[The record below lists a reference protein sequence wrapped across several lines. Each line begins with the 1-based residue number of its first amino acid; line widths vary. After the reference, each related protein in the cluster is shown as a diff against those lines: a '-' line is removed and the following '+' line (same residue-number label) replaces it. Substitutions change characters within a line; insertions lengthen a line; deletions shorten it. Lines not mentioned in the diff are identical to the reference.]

1 MDFSYGDFLMNEP
14 NKPIDKLLEALQ
26 ERDKELN
33 CLYKIEEL
41 LNDPTITLDAVFEG
55 VLRAVPLAWQFPEI
69 CKAKII
75 FDGKTWLT
83 PGFRETPWF
92 HNAHII
98 VQNKVQGTLS
108 VYYTRETPAADD
120 GPFLKQE
127 VRLIHTIA
135 DRLGQ
140 FIQYQ
145 RLRQAIRQWQS
156 AKQDVAASPLGG
168 WRVVLELLNRTDQNL
183 VRRISQKMLIRLCWS
198 GVQDAET
205 LFQQISSD
213 RKLETPGHDSYE
225 NTPSEKN
232 DLHDYAKL
240 SAQVFSIAATSM
252 SDDEILSCI
261 QKWIQEDRSSFLVKL
276 LANFSTSLSEIADA
290 VRRFEHIVDEG
301 IELSPYTDKE
311 LRVSLIRRF
320 FTEQLDYI
328 NIAKNYVEIA
338 DFFELLNR
346 ITYPQESHGQLG
358 GKSAG
363 LFLASRVLRKEAMR
377 NDLLKNI
384 KTPKTWHITSD
395 AILAFVNHNNLEE
408 LVEHK
413 YKDIDEI
420 RREYSQIVQLFKHC
434 DFPPEIAQG
443 LSLALDDFGEHPLIV
458 RSSSLLEDRLGAA
471 FSGKYKSLF
480 LANQGPKQQR
490 LEALM
495 DAVAEVYSSTF
506 GPDPVEYR
514 AERGLLDFPEE
525 MGIMIQEVV
534 GTKIG
539 KYFLPAYAGVAFSNN
554 EFRWSPRIRR
564 EDGLV
569 RLVMGLGTRAV
580 DRLSDD
586 YPILMAPGQPGLR
599 VNITTEE
606 VIRYAPNKIDVIN
619 LETNCFET
627 IDATRFLKDYGEELP
642 GLHHYVS
649 MHRDHQIQQPTS
661 IHLDCEHCDLIVTFE
676 GLITRTPFVKLMKTI
691 LNVLEQTLG
700 TPVDIEFASDGKNFY
715 LLQCR
720 PQSHSNDSV
729 PVAIPRDVPKD
740 RIVFT
745 ANRYIS
751 NGKVPD
757 ITHVVYVDPAKY
769 LEITDLPTLMMVG
782 RAVGRLNA
790 MLPRRQFIL
799 MGPGRWGSRGDVK
812 LGVSVTYSEIKNTA
826 ALIEIARKRGNYVP
840 DLSFGTHF
848 FQDLVESSIRY
859 LPLYPDDNGVIF
871 NETFFLNSRNILTD
885 LLPEFAEVENT
896 VRVIDVPESTGG
908 QVLRVLMNAGLDE
921 AIGFLATPPPPPAP
935 RSESRGYAVD

>member
-1 MDFSYGDFLMNEP
+1 MTDFSYGDFLMNEP
-14 NKPIDKLLEALQ
+14 NKPIDRLLEALQ

-33 CLYKIEEL
+33 CLYRIEET
-41 LNDPTITLDAVFEG
+41 LNDPAVTLDAVFEG
-55 VLRAVPLAWQFPEI
+55 VVQCVPQAWQYPEI

-75 FDGKTWLT
+75 FDSHTWLS
-83 PGFRETPWF
+83 PGFVETPWF
-92 HNAHII
+92 QNAHII

-108 VYYTRETPAADD
+108 VYYLRETPPADD

-145 RLRQAIRQWQS
+145 RLRQAIRQWQT
-156 AKQDVAASPLGG
+156 AKQEVSGSPLGG
-168 WRVVLELLNRTDQNL
+168 WRVVLELLVRTDQNL
-183 VRRISQKMLIRLCWS
+183 VRRISQKMLIRLCW
-198 GVQDAET
+198 GGIKEAEA
-205 LFQQISSD
+205 LFQQINSD
-213 RKLETPGHDSYE
+213 RKADESAREPYE
-225 NTPSEKN
+225 NQPTEKS
-232 DLHDYAKL
+232 DLHDYVKL
-240 SAQVFSIAATSM
+240 SQQVFEIAAAHL
-252 SDDEILSCI
+252 SDDEILSAI
-261 QKWIQEDRSSFLVKL
+261 QKWIQEDRSNFLVKT
-276 LANFSTSLSEIADA
+276 LASYSSSLAEIADA
-290 VRRFEHIVDEG
+290 VRRFEQIVAEG

-311 LRVSLIRRF
+311 IRVSLIRRF

-328 NIAKNYVEIA
+328 NIAKDYVAIA

-363 LFLASRVLRKEAMR
+363 LFLASRILRKAGIQNE
-377 NDLLKNI
+377 LLRNI
-384 KTPKTWHITSD
+384 KTPKTWYLTSD
-395 AILAFVNHNNLEE
+395 AILGFVNYNNLEE

-413 YKDIDEI
+413 YKEIDEI
-420 RREYSQIVQLFKHC
+420 RREYGQIVQLFKHST
-434 DFPPEIAQG
+434 FPPELAQG
-443 LSLALDDFGEHPLIV
+443 LSMALDEFGDHPLIV

-480 LANQGPKQQR
+480 LANQGPKQMR

-514 AERGLLDFPEE
+514 AERGLLDFREE
-525 MGIMIQEVV
+525 MGVMIQEVV
-534 GTKIG
+534 GTHIG

-554 EFRWSPRIRR
+554 EFRWSPRIRQ

-586 YPILMAPGQPGLR
+586 YPTLIAPGQPGLR
-599 VNITTEE
+599 VNITTDEI
-606 VIRYAPNKIDVIN
+606 IRYAQNKIDVLN
-619 LETNCFET
+619 LETNSFDT
-627 IDATRFLKDYGEELP
+627 IDITRFLKDYGDELP

-649 MHRDHQIQQPTS
+649 IHREHQIQQPTS
-661 IHLDCEHCDLIVTFE
+661 AHLDCDHCDLIVTFE
-676 GLITRTPFVKLMKTI
+676 GLVTRTPFMKMMRT
-691 LNVLEQTLG
+691 VLGTLQETLG
-700 TPVDIEFASDGKNFY
+700 TPVDIEFASDGKDFY

-720 PQSHSNDSV
+720 PQSHSSDTI
-729 PVAIPRDVPKD
+729 PMAIPRDVPRD
-740 RIVFT
+740 QILFT

-751 NGKVPD
+751 NGSVPD
-757 ITHVVYVDPAKY
+757 ITHVVYVDPARY
-769 LEITDLPTLMMVG
+769 IEINDLPTLLTVG
-782 RAVGRLNA
+782 RAVGRLNSV
-790 MLPRRQFIL
+790 LPRRQFVL

-859 LPLYPDDNGVIF
+859 LPLYPDDNGTIF
-871 NETFFLNSRNILTD
+871 NEDFFTQSRNLLCD
-885 LLPEFAEVENT
+885 LLPEFEDVADT
-896 VRVIDVPESTGG
+896 VRVIDIGAETDGK
-908 QVLRVLMNAGLDE
+908 VLRILMNAGLDE
-921 AIGFLATPPPPPAP
+921 AIGFLVTRANK
-935 RSESRGYAVD
+935 G

>member
-1 MDFSYGDFLMNEP
+1 MNEP